1 MNIWRDIYRHGA
13 GFETSALWLAH
24 IPRSTPG
31 QAMTHRIV
39 LIHAVP
45 MALQPVADAFARAW
59 PEAETVNLLEDSL
72 SRDRAA
78 AGRLDRTMMDRFRV
92 LGDYALSIGADGI
105 LFTCSAFGP
114 AIEMMARDAP
124 VPVLKPNE
132 AMFDAALDIGAR
144 IGMLVTFQGSVAS
157 MRAEFEEMAA
167 ARKIDAAFEPCLVE
181 EAMTVLRQ
189 GNAARHNE
197 LLAEAAPALAAC
209 DAVMLAQFSTAQA
222 KDAVGAVLGIPVLT
236 APDAAVGRMKAAVL
250 GL

>member
-1 MNIWRDIYRHGA
+1 M
-13 GFETSALWLAH
+13 S
-24 IPRSTPG
+24 P
-31 QAMTHRIV
+31 RIV

-45 MALQPVADAFARAW
+45 MAVEPVGDAFARIW

-78 AGRLDRTMMDRFRV
+78 AGHLDRAMMDRFRV

-114 AIEMMARDAP
+114 AIEMVARDAP

-132 AMFDAALDIGAR
+132 AMFDAALELGTR

-157 MRAEFEEMAA
+157 MREEFEEMAA
-167 ARKIDAAFEPCLVE
+167 ARGVDAAIEPCLVE
-181 EAMTVLRQ
+181 EAMVALRH
-189 GNAARHNE
+189 GDAARHNR
-197 LLAEAAPALAAC
+197 LLVEAAPALAGC

-222 KDAVGAVLGIPVLT
+222 KDAVAAVLPVPILT
-236 APDAAVGRMKAAVL
+236 APDAAVTRLKAAVL
-250 GL
+250 HQ